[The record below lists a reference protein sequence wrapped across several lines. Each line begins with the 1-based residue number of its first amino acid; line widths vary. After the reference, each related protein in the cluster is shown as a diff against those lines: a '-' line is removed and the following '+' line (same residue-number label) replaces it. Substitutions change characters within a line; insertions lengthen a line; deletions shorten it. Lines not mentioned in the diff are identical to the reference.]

1 MKLFAPQGALPLATD
16 YWVGRLRVLAVTAAV
31 LPQIP
36 TVVAEGATWPY
47 LIALAATTLI
57 ATTAAPETAGKHGSD
72 RPADA

>member
-1 MKLFAPQGALPLATD
+1 
-16 YWVGRLRVLAVTAAV
+16 VTAAV